1 MSAGEIQQIGV
12 PEDVYHRPANRFV
25 AEFVGRVNLFEGVV
39 AGVDGG
45 QAVLELDDSSRRL
58 TVPTAE
64 GARVSDRVT
73 VVVRP
78 EAMTLLASGET
89 SVNGTNTWDADV
101 HSTAFLGDHYE
112 YELEAG
118 ALKLIAQSSR
128 PVDGSRIRVH
138 IPQDA
143 CSMVQ

>member
-1 MSAGEIQQIGV
+1 
-12 PEDVYHRPANRFV
+12 
-25 AEFVGRVNLFEGVV
+25 
-39 AGVDGG
+39 
-45 QAVLELDDSSRRL
+45 
-58 TVPTAE
+58 
-64 GARVSDRVT
+64 VT

-78 EAMTLLASGET
+78 EAMTLLTSGDT

-118 ALKLIAQSSR
+118 ALRLIAQTSR
-128 PVDGSRIRVH
+128 PVDGARIRVH

-143 CSMVQ
+143 CSMVE